1 MAENASTNAP
11 NALKQKSLNFKAFP
25 IHAAIARQ
33 TPTTVAARKSPR
45 EPPNIGAKNAE
56 TPTYPS
62 PWVSQSYWIVVGA
75 WISCSCLNASST
87 VIFPSQKWRDT
98 SFTRQIRLILVHLA
112 ATRLTRVSG
121 SLFGSLSVT
130 KIPVPY
136 TIVSVCS
143 YSDRFSM

>member
-1 MAENASTNAP
+1 MAILEVQHIEKHFGATKVLEDISFSLEKGQALSIIGSSGSGKSTLIQHLNGL
-11 NALKQKSLNFKAFP
+11 LKPSSGQVLFDGEDIWKDKA
-25 IHAAIARQ
+25 
-33 TPTTVAARKSPR
+33 
-45 EPPNIGAKNAE
+45 
-56 TPTYPS
+56 
-62 PWVSQSYWIVVGA
+62 
-75 WISCSCLNASST
+75 
-87 VIFPSQKWRDT
+87 
-98 SFTRQIRLILVHLA
+98 FTRQIRLILVHLA